1 MPLRKPEVDHEG
13 LFRAHRKARHLEVMG
28 GDEKTVLEP
37 SQRQPDDD
45 AETEA
50 RRSKE
55 HEAGEV
61 KRPRRAQRAEK
72 GRGVSQVVAEK
83 DAAKASPPVS
93 ENGQP
98 AFEDEVR
105 TIKISLRYPAPGTS
119 PALDGL
125 AAEIGE
131 DKAVRSLLRRA
142 FDDYRKALDA
152 GQVGNS
158 TPTYVETP
166 RTVTTTRRIAERTYR
181 AAADH
186 LDPARLLS
194 ERAFAQLLAKRALAA
209 FFESERRASTRDS

>member
-28 GDEKTVLEP
+28 GDEKTAPEP
-37 SQRQPDDD
+37 SQQQPDVD

-50 RRSKE
+50 QRPKE
-55 HEAGEV
+55 QEASEV
-61 KRPRRAQRAEK
+61 KRPRKAQRAEK
-72 GRGVSQVVAEK
+72 GRRTSQVDAEK
-83 DAAKASPPVS
+83 NAATASPLAS
-93 ENGQP
+93 RNGQP
-98 AFEDEVR
+98 ALEGEVR
-105 TIKISLRYPAPGTS
+105 TIKVSLRYPAPGTS
-119 PALDGL
+119 PALDAL

-152 GQVGNS
+152 GEVGSS

-166 RTVTTTRRIAERTYR
+166 RTVTTTRRISERTYR

-209 FFESERRASTRDS
+209 FFENER